1 MKESTN
7 PGSRLTQNQLIE
19 LELLHSVLADDAT
32 HPWNPYEPAAIA
44 HLDNLEAELAAE
56 ELTEETFSSQWN
68 QVSQIAEQLW
78 AAPSKSLTTSLAQKF
93 GSRMPANLLQQIATS
108 VQAATL
114 QGGTLID
121 QLVTSA
127 QTVLSDWETDDLQVM
142 ARPLAM
148 AMRSGQEEIL
158 DVTLQSIRQVDWEEL
173 SAVEQAR
180 LSLAVAR
187 YALSELSD
195 ETN

>member
-32 HPWNPYEPAAIA
+32 YPWNPYEQAAIA

-68 QVSQIAEQLW
+68 QISQIAEQLW
-78 AAPSKSLTTSLAQKF
+78 AKPSESLTTALAQKF

-108 VQAATL
+108 VQTAAL

-121 QLVTSA
+121 QLVASA
-127 QTVLSDWETDDLQVM
+127 QTILSDWETDDLQVM

-148 AMRSGQEEIL
+148 AMRGGQEEIL

-173 SAVEQAR
+173 SEVEQAR

-195 ETN
+195 EN